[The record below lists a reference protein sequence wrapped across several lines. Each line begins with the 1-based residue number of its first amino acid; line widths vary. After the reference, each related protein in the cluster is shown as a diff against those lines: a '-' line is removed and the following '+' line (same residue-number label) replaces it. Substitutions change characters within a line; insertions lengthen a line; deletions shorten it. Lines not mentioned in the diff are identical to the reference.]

1 MGKRILK
8 EQLIIAIILLLCGC
22 SPIHFTENSHSQSVN
37 TSSDRVVVS
46 ASDASTDNTL
56 LEEETFSVK
65 AQSAVEDF
73 LSENQTPY
81 RLGLFD
87 LNEDGTPEVM
97 VQNYIGQASKCI
109 FYDLTDSEPA
119 ENYIRLN
126 WPTISVVNVYTQCS
140 EDSVKWRIEGNDSHG
155 FTDRTRNEILEIE
168 NGEMKTID
176 CELTYTLGDDK
187 EPYSLSVRT
196 VINNEE
202 IESLNFSLEGISV
215 DKIDELLDGSLYQS
229 YIQQDWEELDSP
241 PWVSEATTTIG
252 TDQLKTRI
260 SQLYSEWCITRIR

>member
-1 MGKRILK
+1 M
-8 EQLIIAIILLLCGC
+8 QFLIAFLLLLCGC
-22 SPIHFTENSHSQSVN
+22 SLVLLTSDNRSQSAN
-37 TSSDRVVVS
+37 TSGDKVVDP
-46 ASDASTDNTL
+46 AADASTDASL
-56 LEEETFSVK
+56 LDEETFVNA
-65 AQSAVEDF
+65 AQSVVEDF

-126 WPTISVVNVYTQCS
+126 WPTISVDVVYIQRS
-140 EDSVKWRIEGNDSHG
+140 EAGVKWRIEGNDSHG
-155 FTDRTRNEILEIE
+155 FTNRTRDEIFEIKNSE
-168 NGEMKTID
+168 VKTID

-215 DKIDELLDGSLYQS
+215 GKIDELLAGSLYQS
-229 YIQQDWEELDSP
+229 YVQQDWEELDSP
-241 PWVSEATTTIG
+241 PWVSEETTTID
-252 TDQLKTRI
+252 TDQLRTRI
-260 SQLYSEWCITRIR
+260 SQLYSEWTTLQ